1 MENQST
7 YFCIKQQLLIIMN
20 SSKQTSSSN
29 GPLII
34 IGILFFVFGFVTWV
48 NSVLIAFFK
57 DAFDLNNFQSLLVT
71 SAFFI
76 SYFVMAIPSS
86 WVLAKTGFKNG
97 MSVGL
102 LTMGIGTL
110 MFVPAAKME
119 NYPMFLLGLFVIGT
133 GLALLQTASNPYVTI
148 LGPSESAA
156 KRISVMGICNK
167 IAGILSQYIFGGL
180 LLSGATAANV
190 NLDVVVAPYLI
201 MTAILVALALLVRFS
216 TLPEVEAEEI
226 QEEFISE
233 KSSIWEFPNL
243 VLGMVAF
250 FLYVGVEVMAGDTI
264 INYGVSM
271 GFAIDDAKTF
281 TTYTLY
287 GMLFGYVVGI
297 LFIPKYISQQTAL
310 NYSAILGIVFSLGT
324 IFIQDPF
331 LSVLCLALLGV
342 ANALMWPA
350 LWPLAIEG
358 LGKFTKLGSALII
371 MMISGGALIP
381 LLYGSVVDEYGNA
394 QIAYA
399 LMIPCYLFIY
409 YYAKIGHKRKSW

>member
-1 MENQST
+1 MN
-7 YFCIKQQLLIIMN
+7 KQTNN
-20 SSKQTSSSN
+20 SS

-102 LTMGIGTL
+102 LTMGVGTL
-110 MFVPAAKME
+110 LFVPAAQMA

-156 KRISVMGICNK
+156 TRISFMGICNK
-167 IAGILSQYIFGGL
+167 VAGILSQFIFGGI
-180 LLSGATAANV
+180 LLSSATAANV
-190 NLDVVVAPYLI
+190 DLNVVVTPYLI
-201 MTAILVALALLVRFS
+201 MTAILVGLALLVRFS
-216 TLPEVEAEEI
+216 TLPEVEAEEV
-226 QEEFISE
+226 EDEATTE
-233 KSSIWEFPNL
+233 KTSVWAFPNL
-243 VLGMVAF
+243 VLGLVAF

-271 GFAIDDAKTF
+271 GFAMDDAKIF

-287 GMLFGYVVGI
+287 GMLFGYIVGI
-297 LFIPKYISQQTAL
+297 LFIPKLISQQTAL
-310 NYSAILGIVFSLGT
+310 NYSAILGILLSLGT
-324 IFIQDPF
+324 VFLPDAF
-331 LSVLCLALLGV
+331 LSVLSLALLGV

-350 LWPLAIEG
+350 LWPLAING

-371 MMISGGALIP
+371 MMISGGALVP
-381 LLYGSVVDEYGNA
+381 LLYGSIVDSMGDS
-394 QIAYA
+394 QLAY
-399 LMIPCYLFIY
+399 LIMVPCYLFIY